1 MVTPAAPRPGIPL
14 RCSHCTQRGSG
25 VFCALNTDA
34 VKKLDGAQTENLFK
48 KGQILFYEGNPAV
61 GVYCVASGEV
71 KLSKTGAGGRPQILG
86 IVGPGTLMGHRS
98 LLTNQPHT
106 VTAEALVDSR
116 VCFFEKKF
124 FLDLLNQEPSVSIE
138 VLKKLS
144 QDLDAVEDRL
154 LDLVEK
160 PVPVRL
166 ARLLLMLKEVHGR
179 PSPKGVVLTLGLT
192 REEMAEM
199 IGTTQETTIRLLSR
213 FKQKGYLRLDKRTIV
228 LADIPGLLKVAR
240 LSL

>member
-1 MVTPAAPRPGIPL
+1 MASPSAPRPGLPI
-14 RCSHCTQRGSG
+14 RCSHCANRGAG
-25 VFCALNTDA
+25 VFCALDAVA
-34 VKKLDGAQTENLFK
+34 VKKLDSAQTENLFK
-48 KGQILFYEGNPAV
+48 KGQVLFYEGNPAI
-61 GVYCVASGEV
+61 GVYCVSSGEV
-71 KLSKTGAGGRPQILG
+71 KLSKMGAGGRPQILG

-98 LLTNQPHT
+98 LLINKPHGM
-106 VTAEALVDSR
+106 TAEALVDCR

-124 FLDLLNQEPSVSIE
+124 FLDLLNHEPSVSFE

-154 LDLVEK
+154 LDMVEK

-179 PSPKGVVLTLGLT
+179 PGPKGVVLTLGLT
-192 REEMAEM
+192 REEIAEM
-199 IGTTQETTIRLLSR
+199 IGTTQETTIRLLSQ
-213 FKQKGYLRLDKRTIV
+213 FKRKGILRLDKRSIV
-228 LADIPGLLKVAR
+228 LVDIPALLNIAR